1 MTTLDSKARLLDWK
15 TGQVLNTFQGHKN
28 TQYRIRACFD
38 VTEALVLCG
47 DEEGCLWSWDLVEVR
62 LRIWSAS
69 SMAFMKEL
77 DCIQAT
83 TIGSTPPPKA
93 HEKPILWTA
102 HHPEGSELLT
112 ASGDGT
118 VRVWGI

>member
-1 MTTLDSKARLLDWK
+1 M
-15 TGQVLNTFQGHKN
+15 
-28 TQYRIRACFD
+28 
-38 VTEALVLCG
+38 VLCG

-62 LRIWSAS
+62 FRIWLAS
-69 SMAFMKEL
+69 SMVFMKEL

-102 HHPEGSELLT
+102 YHPEGSELLT